1 MTYTEQPLSKGD
13 GSPASCAFFFFL
25 LQWVIVYQLLPADLS
40 VGTMAVVQVAITV
53 MLGTALC

>member
-1 MTYTEQPLSKGD
+1 MEVQLPVH
-13 GSPASCAFFFFL
+13 FFFFL

>member
-1 MTYTEQPLSKGD
+1 MEVQLPVY
-13 GSPASCAFFFFL
+13 FFL

-53 MLGTALC
+53 ILGTALC

>member
-1 MTYTEQPLSKGD
+1 MEVPL
-13 GSPASCAFFFFL
+13 PVYFFL
-25 LQWVIVYQLLPADLS
+25 LQEVFGYQLLPADLS